1 MNRPKDH
8 AEFGSKESQRHFI
21 IACQRLGKTATQTF
35 DEVRTAFGAQALGR
49 TQVFAHHH
57 LAAEG
62 VTAAGDAPRSGRP
75 RSSTDDE
82 HAVAVLEY
90 VSANPSAC
98 LRQVESVFGI
108 HNSSVCRILQRHGFS
123 KICAKW
129 VPRELTAEHKRSRVQ
144 CATENLAVWND
155 LGDNKFKELVITM
168 DETPLPM
175 FNPLT
180 KQQSMQWGPKG
191 RRPHTKAMKSAWTQN
206 IMCTVWFDAHGVL
219 LVDYLPQGQTI
230 NTDYIMDQLDR
241 LRTAVLSKRRIMRQM
256 PFILWDNA
264 RPHASARTCAKVEEL
279 GFRLLSHPAYSP
291 DLAIADFHL
300 FGPLKM
306 PMRGKTFTTRQ
317 EVIEAANASLQQFD
331 ANFWEAGFDKLI
343 ERYRKCIALDGE
355 YVERAG
361 HQLVDTSEESSD
373 SSESH

>member
-1 MNRPKDH
+1 M
-8 AEFGSKESQRHFI
+8 
-21 IACQRLGKTATQTF
+21 
-35 DEVRTAFGAQALGR
+35 
-49 TQVFAHHH
+49 FAHHR

-82 HAVAVLEY
+82 NTAAVLEY

-98 LRQVESVFGI
+98 LREVEYVCGI
-108 HNSSVCRILQRHGFS
+108 HNSSVCRILQRINWS

-129 VPRELTAEHKRSRVQ
+129 VPRELTTEHKQARVQ
-144 CATENLAVWND
+144 CATENWAVWND
-155 LGDNKFKELVITM
+155 LGDDKFKELVITM

-191 RRPHTKAMKSAWTQN
+191 RHPHAKAMKSAWTQN
-206 IMCTVWFDAHGVL
+206 IMCTVWFDARGVL
-219 LVDYLPQGQTI
+219 LVDYLPKGQTI
-230 NTDYIMDQLDR
+230 NADYIMNQLDL
-241 LRTAVLSKRRIMRQM
+241 LRTAVLSKRRIMRQR

-279 GFRLLSHPAYSP
+279 GFRRLNHPAYSP

-300 FGPLKM
+300 FGLMKM
-306 PMRGKTFTTRQ
+306 PMRGKAFTTRQ
-317 EVIEAANASLQQFD
+317 EVIDATNASLQQFD
-331 ANFWEAGFDKLI
+331 AKFWEGGFDKLI

-355 YVERAG
+355 YVERASPKP
-361 HQLVDTSEESSD
+361 VD
-373 SSESH
+373 SSEENSESESD